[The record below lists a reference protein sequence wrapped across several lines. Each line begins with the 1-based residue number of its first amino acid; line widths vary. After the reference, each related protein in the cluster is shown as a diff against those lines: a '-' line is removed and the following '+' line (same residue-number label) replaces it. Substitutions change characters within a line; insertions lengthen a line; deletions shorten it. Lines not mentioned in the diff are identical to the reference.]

1 VATPLPSRRRRRD
14 GGALDAVLPL
24 LVGALTVGLCAA
36 LVLPAGRLFTRA
48 FETHGHVEGRLRPL
62 AERSTVYAAD
72 GSVIATLGSVD
83 REIVRA
89 YDDLPPVLLSAV
101 VAAEDKSFWTNGGI
115 DVPAMARALA
125 ANVESGDIE
134 QGGSTIAQQLVKN
147 RILNGAKTL
156 DRKAQELVL
165 AYRLKHELGPE
176 RVILEYLNT
185 AYFGENSYGVA
196 TAAGRIVGKPLGE
209 LTVAD
214 AALLAGLIRSPARTN
229 PFEHPDAALERRNQ
243 VIDAMADNRSITRAE
258 AVSALQAPLPEL
270 AARPPA
276 DLRPTTYFTDEV
288 QRRLLADPRLG
299 PTHDAREQRLLEG
312 GLQIHTTFDPHLQR
326 VAEESVRD
334 LVPPSQFTASVAVM
348 NPQTGD
354 VLALV
359 GGPSFPD
366 AQYNLA
372 TQGVRQPGS
381 TFKMITLATALE
393 NGYSPQDQ
401 IDGTAGCRFDIPG
414 QPPWTPGGGGGG
426 IMTIRDATVNSINCA
441 YARLITGLGPDKV
454 AALAHTMGITHQ
466 IPPVPSI
473 TLGTVEASPLE
484 MANVASTIA
493 ADGVHHD
500 PRFITSV
507 TEADGVPI
515 FETKSAGVQAISP
528 QTARTLVDVMKGV
541 IDHGTGVN
549 ARIARPAF
557 GKTGSTDDNADA
569 WFVGATPTLAAAV
582 WMGDPGARVP
592 MFNVG
597 GQIVFGGTYPAQ
609 IWARLMTVGLAGAPA
624 PDFPPP
630 DPGLW
635 PEPAFASEG
644 GRGVPPPTSGEP
656 TRGAG
661 PGPRDD
667 KPKGKR
673 K

>member
-1 VATPLPSRRRRRD
+1 
-14 GGALDAVLPL
+14 
-24 LVGALTVGLCAA
+24 
-36 LVLPAGRLFTRA
+36 
-48 FETHGHVEGRLRPL
+48 
-62 AERSTVYAAD
+62 
-72 GSVIATLGSVD
+72 
-83 REIVRA
+83 
-89 YDDLPPVLLSAV
+89 VLLDAV
-101 VAAEDKSFWTNGGI
+101 VAAEDNSFWTNGGI
-115 DVPAMARALA
+115 DVPAMARALV

-147 RILNGAKTL
+147 RILNGAKTI

-196 TAAGRIVGKPLGE
+196 TAAGRIVGKPLDQ

-229 PFEHPDAALERRNQ
+229 PFDHPEAALGRRNQ
-243 VIDAMADNRSITRAE
+243 VITAMADDGSITRAD
-258 AVSALQAPLPEL
+258 AAAALEVPLPQL
-270 AARPPA
+270 TARPAA
-276 DLRPTTYFTDEV
+276 DLRPTTYFVDEV

-299 PTHDAREQRLLEG
+299 ATHEERERRLLGG
-312 GLQIHTTFDPHLQR
+312 GLQIHTTFDAHLQR
-326 VAEESVRD
+326 VAEEAVRD

-359 GGPSFPD
+359 GGPNFPD

-372 TQGVRQPGS
+372 TQGARQPGS
-381 TFKMITLATALE
+381 TFKMIALATALE
-393 NGYSPQDQ
+393 NGYSPEDQ
-401 IDGTAGCRFDIPG
+401 IDGNAGCRFDIPG

-426 IMTIRDATVNSINCA
+426 VMTLRDATVNSINCA

-454 AALAHTMGITHQ
+454 AALAHTMGITHPV
-466 IPPVPSI
+466 PPVPSI
-473 TLGTVEASPLE
+473 TLGSVEASPLE
-484 MANVASTIA
+484 MVTVASTIA
-493 ADGVHHD
+493 ADGMHHD

-507 TEADGVPI
+507 TDAGGYPI
-515 FETKSAGVQAISP
+515 FESRSAGMQAISP

-541 IDHGTGVN
+541 LDRGTGTN
-549 ARIARPAF
+549 ARINRPAF

-592 MFNVG
+592 MLNVG

-609 IWARLMTVGLAGAPA
+609 IWARIMSVGLAGAPA
-624 PDFPPP
+624 PDFAPP

-635 PEPAFASEG
+635 PAPTFASEG
-644 GRGVPPPTSGEP
+644 GRGVAPAPATGTKP
-656 TRGAG
+656 G
-661 PGPRDD
+661 PGDD
-667 KPKGKR
+667 KPKGR
-673 K
+673 KK

>member
-1 VATPLPSRRRRRD
+1 MATPLPSRRRRPDR
-14 GGALDAVLPL
+14 GALDAVIPL
-24 LVGALTVGLCAA
+24 LVGALIVGLCAA
-36 LVLPAGRLFTRA
+36 LILPAGALLTRA
-48 FETHGHVEGRLRPL
+48 FETHGHVEGRLRRLP
-62 AERSTVYAAD
+62 ERSTVYAAD
-72 GSVIATLGSVD
+72 GSVIATLGRVD
-83 REIVRA
+83 REIVRD
-89 YDDLPPVLLSAV
+89 YRDLPRVLLDAV
-101 VAAEDKSFWTNGGI
+101 VAAEDNSFWTNGGI
-115 DVPAMARALA
+115 DVPAMARALV

-147 RILNGAKTL
+147 RILNGAKTI

-196 TAAGRIVGKPLGE
+196 TAAGRIVGKPLDQ

-229 PFEHPDAALERRNQ
+229 PFDHPEAALGRRNQ
-243 VIDAMADNRSITRAE
+243 VITAMADDGSITRAD
-258 AVSALQAPLPEL
+258 AAAALEVPLPQL
-270 AARPPA
+270 TARPAA
-276 DLRPTTYFTDEV
+276 DLRPTTYFVDEV

-299 PTHDAREQRLLEG
+299 ATHEERERRLLGG
-312 GLQIHTTFDPHLQR
+312 GLQIHTTFDAHLQR
-326 VAEESVRD
+326 VAEEAVRD

-359 GGPSFPD
+359 GGPNFHD

-372 TQGVRQPGS
+372 TQGARQPGS

-393 NGYSPQDQ
+393 NGYSPEDQ
-401 IDGTAGCRFDIPG
+401 IDGNAGCRFDIPG

-426 IMTIRDATVNSINCA
+426 IMTLRDATVNSINCA

-454 AALAHTMGITHQ
+454 AALAHTMGITHPV
-466 IPPVPSI
+466 PPVPSI
-473 TLGTVEASPLE
+473 TLGSVEASPLE
-484 MANVASTIA
+484 MVTVASTIA
-493 ADGVHHD
+493 ADGMHHD

-507 TEADGVPI
+507 TDAGGYPI
-515 FETKSAGVQAISP
+515 FESRSAGMQAISP

-541 IDHGTGVN
+541 LDRGTGTN
-549 ARIARPAF
+549 ARINRPAF

-592 MFNVG
+592 MLNVG

-609 IWARLMTVGLAGAPA
+609 IWARIMSVGLAGAPA
-624 PDFPPP
+624 PDFAPP

-635 PEPAFASEG
+635 PAPTFASEG
-644 GRGVPPPTSGEP
+644 GRGVAPAPATGTKP
-656 TRGAG
+656 G
-661 PGPRDD
+661 PGDD
-667 KPKGKR
+667 KPKGR
-673 K
+673 KK

>member
-1 VATPLPSRRRRRD
+1 MATPLPSRRRRPDR
-14 GGALDAVLPL
+14 GALDAVIPL
-24 LVGALTVGLCAA
+24 LVGALIVGLCAA
-36 LVLPAGRLFTRA
+36 LILPAGALLTRA
-48 FETHGHVEGRLRPL
+48 FETHGHVEGRLRRLP
-62 AERSTVYAAD
+62 ERSTVYAAD
-72 GSVIATLGSVD
+72 GSVIATLGRVD
-83 REIVRA
+83 REIVRD
-89 YDDLPPVLLSAV
+89 YRDLPRVLLDAV
-101 VAAEDKSFWTNGGI
+101 VAAEDNSFWTNGGI
-115 DVPAMARALA
+115 DVPAMARALV

-147 RILNGAKTL
+147 RILNGAKTI

-196 TAAGRIVGKPLGE
+196 TAAGRIVGKPLDQ

-229 PFEHPDAALERRNQ
+229 PFDHPEAALGRRNQ
-243 VIDAMADNRSITRAE
+243 VITAMADDGSITRAD
-258 AVSALQAPLPEL
+258 AAAALEVPLPQL
-270 AARPPA
+270 TARPA
-276 DLRPTTYFTDEV
+276 AELRPTTYFVDEV

-299 PTHDAREQRLLEG
+299 ATHEERERRLLGG
-312 GLQIHTTFDPHLQR
+312 GLQIHTTFDAHLQR
-326 VAEESVRD
+326 VAEEAVRD

-359 GGPSFPD
+359 GGPNFHD

-372 TQGVRQPGS
+372 TQGARQPGS

-393 NGYSPQDQ
+393 NGYSPEDQ
-401 IDGTAGCRFDIPG
+401 IDGNAGCRFDIPG

-426 IMTIRDATVNSINCA
+426 IMTLRDATVNSINCA

-454 AALAHTMGITHQ
+454 AALAHTMGITHPV
-466 IPPVPSI
+466 PPVPSI
-473 TLGTVEASPLE
+473 TLGSVEASPLE
-484 MANVASTIA
+484 MVTVASTIA
-493 ADGVHHD
+493 ADGMHHD

-507 TEADGVPI
+507 TDAGGYPI
-515 FETKSAGVQAISP
+515 FESRSAGMQAISP

-541 IDHGTGVN
+541 LDRGTGTN
-549 ARIARPAF
+549 ARINRPAF

-592 MFNVG
+592 MLNVG

-609 IWARLMTVGLAGAPA
+609 IWARIMSVGLAGAPA
-624 PDFPPP
+624 PDFAPP

-635 PEPAFASEG
+635 PAPTFASEG
-644 GRGVPPPTSGEP
+644 GRGVAPAPATGTKP
-656 TRGAG
+656 G
-661 PGPRDD
+661 PGDD
-667 KPKGKR
+667 KPKGR
-673 K
+673 KK